1 MCYVGYYLVI
11 LALRINL
18 GPRLV
23 KLQNKLAQWSL
34 LFISITRSSGLEV
47 VICRNATLNFLE
59 PENIYSP
66 MLISGLESHIPDF
79 SLLGLLH
86 FLSFSDLS
94 YNELEQLPP
103 KAFYEIFYLEEL

>member
-1 MCYVGYYLVI
+1 MISIKG
-11 LALRINL
+11 ANEASTQ
-18 GPRLV
+18 P
-23 KLQNKLAQWSL
+23 L

-47 VICRNATLNFLE
+47 VVCRNATLKFLE
-59 PENIYSP
+59 PENIYSS
-66 MLISGLESHIPDF
+66 MLISGLESHIPDL

-103 KAFYEIFYLEEL
+103 KAFYEIFRLEEL

>member
-1 MCYVGYYLVI
+1 MI
-11 LALRINL
+11 SIKRANEASTQ
-18 GPRLV
+18 P
-23 KLQNKLAQWSL
+23 L

-79 SLLGLLH
+79 SSLGLLH

-94 YNELEQLPP
+94 YNDLEQLPP
-103 KAFYEIFYLEEL
+103 KAFYVMFQLEEL

>member
-1 MCYVGYYLVI
+1 MI
-11 LALRINL
+11 FIQ
-18 GPRLV
+18 
-23 KLQNKLAQWSL
+23 KENKAFTQAL

-47 VICRNATLNFLE
+47 VICRNATLKFLE

-66 MLISGLESHIPDF
+66 MLISGLESHIPDL
-79 SLLGLLH
+79 SLLVLLH

-103 KAFYEIFYLEEL
+103 KAFYEIFRLEEL

>member
-1 MCYVGYYLVI
+1 MI
-11 LALRINL
+11 SIKKANEASTQ
-18 GPRLV
+18 P
-23 KLQNKLAQWSL
+23 L

-47 VICRNATLNFLE
+47 VVCRNATLKFLE
-59 PENIYSP
+59 PENIYSS
-66 MLISGLESHIPDF
+66 MLISGLESHIPDL

-103 KAFYEIFYLEEL
+103 KAFYEIFRLEEL

>member
-1 MCYVGYYLVI
+1 MLSI
-11 LALRINL
+11 KRANEASTQL
-18 GPRLV
+18 
-23 KLQNKLAQWSL
+23 L
-34 LFISITRSSGLEV
+34 LFISITRSSGLDV
-47 VICRNATLNFLE
+47 VICRNATLKFLE

-103 KAFYEIFYLEEL
+103 KAFYENYLLEEL

>member
-1 MCYVGYYLVI
+1 MI
-11 LALRINL
+11 SIKRANEASTQ
-18 GPRLV
+18 P
-23 KLQNKLAQWSL
+23 L

-47 VICRNATLNFLE
+47 VICRNATLKFLE

-66 MLISGLESHIPDF
+66 MLTSGLESHIPDF
-79 SLLGLLH
+79 SSLGLLH

-103 KAFYEIFYLEEL
+103 KAFYVMFQLEEL

>member
-1 MCYVGYYLVI
+1 MI
-11 LALRINL
+11 SIKRANEASTQ
-18 GPRLV
+18 P
-23 KLQNKLAQWSL
+23 L

-47 VICRNATLNFLE
+47 VICRNATLKFLE
-59 PENIYSP
+59 PKNIYLP

-79 SLLGLLH
+79 LSLGLLH

-103 KAFYEIFYLEEL
+103 KAFYVMFQLEEL

>member
-1 MCYVGYYLVI
+1 MI
-11 LALRINL
+11 SIKRANEASTQ
-18 GPRLV
+18 P
-23 KLQNKLAQWSL
+23 L

-47 VICRNATLNFLE
+47 VVCRNATLKFLE
-59 PENIYSP
+59 PENIYSS
-66 MLISGLESHIPDF
+66 MLISGLESHIPDL

-103 KAFYEIFYLEEL
+103 KAFYENFLLEEL

>member
-1 MCYVGYYLVI
+1 MI
-11 LALRINL
+11 SIKRANEASTQ
-18 GPRLV
+18 P
-23 KLQNKLAQWSL
+23 L

-47 VICRNATLNFLE
+47 VICRNATLKFLE

-79 SLLGLLH
+79 SSLGLLH

-94 YNELEQLPP
+94 YNDLEQLPP
-103 KAFYEIFYLEEL
+103 KAFYVMFQLEEL

>member
-1 MCYVGYYLVI
+1 MI
-11 LALRINL
+11 SIKRANEASTQ
-18 GPRLV
+18 P
-23 KLQNKLAQWSL
+23 L

-47 VICRNATLNFLE
+47 VVCRNATLKFLE
-59 PENIYSP
+59 PENIYSS
-66 MLISGLESHIPDF
+66 MLISGLESHIPDL

-103 KAFYEIFYLEEL
+103 KAFYVMYQLEEL

>member
-1 MCYVGYYLVI
+1 MI
-11 LALRINL
+11 SIKRANEASTQ
-18 GPRLV
+18 P
-23 KLQNKLAQWSL
+23 L

-47 VICRNATLNFLE
+47 VVCRNATLKFLE
-59 PENIYSP
+59 PENIYSS
-66 MLISGLESHIPDF
+66 MLISGLESHIPDL

-103 KAFYEIFYLEEL
+103 KVFYEIFRLEEL

>member
-1 MCYVGYYLVI
+1 MI
-11 LALRINL
+11 SIKRANEAFTQ
-18 GPRLV
+18 P
-23 KLQNKLAQWSL
+23 L
-34 LFISITRSSGLEV
+34 LFISIARSSGLEV
-47 VICRNATLNFLE
+47 VICRNATLKFLE

-79 SLLGLLH
+79 SSLGLLH

-103 KAFYEIFYLEEL
+103 KAFYVMYQLEEL

>member
-1 MCYVGYYLVI
+1 MI
-11 LALRINL
+11 SIKRANEASTQ
-18 GPRLV
+18 P
-23 KLQNKLAQWSL
+23 L

-47 VICRNATLNFLE
+47 VICRNATLKFLE

-79 SLLGLLH
+79 SSLGLLH

-94 YNELEQLPP
+94 YNDLEQLPP
-103 KAFYEIFYLEEL
+103 KAFYVMYQLEEL